1 MSDALAT
8 SAPPRLVIQK
18 MILEN
23 FKSYANEVTIGPFD
37 SNMSAVVGP
46 NGSGKSNV
54 FDALIFVFGFNAKK
68 LRQAKATDLI
78 HNSTAYPNLQHT
90 RVSVCFAEVVD
101 LPGGGSRVVEG
112 SQLEVARIVKKDSSA
127 TGSSTFKLNGKTA
140 KKEEVV
146 TALKA
151 KGIDLDHNR
160 FLILQGEVEAIAMMK
175 PKVSARLSAR
185 TSLATRLTP
194 AHSLLPTPVPRRRPR
209 TTRACSSTSRTSS
222 ARTG

>member
-1 MSDALAT
+1 PLRTPPTAAARAPQTFRAATMSDALAT

-175 PKVSARLSAR
+175 PKVRARFSAR
-185 TSLATRLTP
+185 TSLATR
-194 AHSLLPTPVPRRRPR
+194 SD
-209 TTRACSSTSRTSS
+209 
-222 ARTG
+222 AR

>member
-1 MSDALAT
+1 MGSSAT
-8 SAPPRLVIQK
+8 SESPPFP
-18 MILEN
+18 MN
-23 FKSYANEVTIGPFD
+23 
-37 SNMSAVVGP
+37 
-46 NGSGKSNV
+46 
-54 FDALIFVFGFNAKK
+54 ALIFVFGFNAKK

-175 PKVSARLSAR
+175 PKVRAQFSRAISR
-185 TSLATRLTP
+185 
-194 AHSLLPTPVPRRRPR
+194 HSF
-209 TTRACSSTSRTSS
+209 
-222 ARTG
+222 

>member
-1 MSDALAT
+1 
-8 SAPPRLVIQK
+8 
-18 MILEN
+18 
-23 FKSYANEVTIGPFD
+23 
-37 SNMSAVVGP
+37 MSAVVGP

-175 PKVSARLSAR
+175 PKVSARAILSGATLSRHSSDAR
-185 TSLATRLTP
+185 P
-194 AHSLLPTPVPRRRPR
+194 AHHPRRRPR

>member
-175 PKVSARLSAR
+175 PKVRARDSRRALLSRHSSDAR
-185 TSLATRLTP
+185 PSLR
-194 AHSLLPTPVPRRRPR
+194 PRRRPR